1 MNHNAQWLMLKA
13 KPVSLLAERKPSRRH
28 YWKAQR
34 YHRLLKIHQTALRD
48 TNRYLKGLNMDIEF
62 GQHETMLA
70 ALRGGDHLKAVR
82 QSRRFKYE
90 VVVTIYADGAEDT
103 SLVSFRRPQD
113 FATRKA
119 WRYFGIGAE
128 VGDISYLI
136 HGYIDVESTQEEFS
150 QQLVSIMMG
159 MGGLPISYRKEP
171 CAPSDPLNEDDFWD
185 IDGLG
190 QPVFWDGDDDEFE
203 GDFDGKAEAPEHIL
217 VYRAVEFT
225 AEGIQVQHLDSE
237 PEEPEFAEVCIP
249 CHADGKIYGI
259 CCWIIG
265 KPADE
270 PALTAMLILK
280 AVARE
285 LLFGPPGL
293 VKLPQ

>member
-1 MNHNAQWLMLKA
+1 MKNHDVKWLMLR
-13 KPVSLLAERKPSRRH
+13 PYVPILRPGERLAERH
-28 YWKAQR
+28 FWKMKR
-34 YHRLLKIHQTALRD
+34 YNRLLRIHAKALRT
-48 TNRYLKGLNMDIEF
+48 TNTYLKGKSMDTEF
-62 GQHETMLA
+62 GQHETMLTA
-70 ALRGGDHLKAVR
+70 IRAGDHLKAVR
-82 QSRRFKYE
+82 QSRRFKHE
-90 VVVTIYADGAEDT
+90 VAVTIYADGAEDT

-185 IDGLG
+185 EALG
-190 QPVFWDGDDDEFE
+190 QPVFWDSDNYEIEWDIEE
-203 GDFDGKAEAPEHIL
+203 EAEAQEAIM

-237 PEEPEFAEVCIP
+237 PEAPEFAEVCIP

-270 PALTAMLILK
+270 PAYTAMMILK
-280 AVARE
+280 SVASE
-285 LLFGPPGL
+285 LLFSPPGL